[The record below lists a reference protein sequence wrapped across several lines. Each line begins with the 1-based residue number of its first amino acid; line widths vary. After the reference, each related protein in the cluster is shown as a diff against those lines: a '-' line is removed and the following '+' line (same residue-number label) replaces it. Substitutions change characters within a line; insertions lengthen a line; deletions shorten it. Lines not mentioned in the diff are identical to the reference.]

1 MFTTGN
7 PVISYF
13 TCTVDKTPHGTVIAP
28 FSVQF
33 LQFFFWYSGG
43 VPVTKFFY
51 CYWWFALAMPANFN
65 CLWSVAIFST
75 ASEAFAPCQQKVTK
89 KASKS
94 FSLRNSPMK
103 QWKEPFFTVLIYSLY
118 GHPRNFKF
126 KRKYQQYGLCFQT
139 LSFRFLWLS

>member
-1 MFTTGN
+1 MFTIGN
-7 PVISYF
+7 PVISLALWIKLH
-13 TCTVDKTPHGTVIAP
+13 TGRLLLL
-28 FSVQF
+28 F
-33 LQFFFWYSGG
+33 LCNFYSFFWYSGG

-75 ASEAFAPCQQKVTK
+75 ASEALAPCQQKVTK